1 MAEKFVVVKLG
12 AHIRYHTVLGDD
24 HLLGEL
30 VELIDLGKVTLLAQ
44 LNQVLIISV
53 GYLAGKVWELLVVW
67 FNKNAYWP
75 EQRLPVTWSF
85 WDQTCCTHWAWP
97 SYRGSPLTSQSCQAV
112 RYWVSITDKINDN
125 DLAIALMNLVGDHGF
140 TGRELSISILLTS

>member
-53 GYLAGKVWELLVVW
+53 GYLAGKV
-67 FNKNAYWP
+67 
-75 EQRLPVTWSF
+75 
-85 WDQTCCTHWAWP
+85 
-97 SYRGSPLTSQSCQAV
+97 
-112 RYWVSITDKINDN
+112 
-125 DLAIALMNLVGDHGF
+125 
-140 TGRELSISILLTS
+140 